1 MFMKWWTM
9 NQLQA
14 PSWWDVSCLHLKP
27 MLKQEPDACQILVK
41 QTHNTVLVE
50 RKSWQHKKD
59 CCNVN
64 QERIASTFAPFGYS
78 F

>member
-1 MFMKWWTM
+1 MKWWTM

-50 RKSWQHKKD
+50 RKS
-59 CCNVN
+59 
-64 QERIASTFAPFGYS
+64 
-78 F
+78 